1 MSAPVTGGA
10 AAEAGPSFDAVVGSV
25 EDALE
30 TLRKVCNGFC
40 TMLYLCCSVYTCP
53 NVCVPLPHCSF
64 ALY

>member
-40 TMLYLCCSVYTCP
+40 TILYLCYSVYTCLIGP
-53 NVCVPLPHCSF
+53 VFLPHCSF